1 MYLCRDR
8 CAWISPYGDGVPP
21 VSHPAN
27 LDECRLG
34 HFVAPGSKHEG
45 SFARSGVYIA
55 RRSTPKGWA
64 GTLEEPS
71 TRTGGQ
77 VMTESTDEGAFPELF
92 EVIQGYAQ
100 RDYNHQVKALR
111 MIAAAYLPLFE
122 VPPMPDAKQVVED
135 VLSHNEFLMSNPQT
149 GQLEPAS
156 VDAVVSVATSR
167 LVEEDLKWG
176 AECLLNIMDALRR
189 RAQSEGYETYV
200 VDAEEVLDG
209 LETILAADIVEDV
222 IEDIVEE
229 G

>member
-1 MYLCRDR
+1 MGLLHSLIRPTLMR
-8 CAWISPYGDGVPP
+8 AGWGTLWHQVP
-21 VSHPAN
+21 SM
-27 LDECRLG
+27 R
-34 HFVAPGSKHEG
+34 GSL
-45 SFARSGVYIA
+45 ARSGEYMA
-55 RRSTPKGWA
+55 RRSTPNGWA
-64 GTLEEPS
+64 GTLEELS
-71 TRTGGQ
+71 TRTGGH
-77 VMTESTDEGAFPELF
+77 VMTEPTDEGAFPELF
-92 EVIQGYAQ
+92 EVIHGYAQ
-100 RDYNHQVKALR
+100 RDYSHQVKALR

-135 VLSHNEFLMSNPQT
+135 VLSRNEFLLSNPQT

-176 AECLLNIMDALRR
+176 AECLLNVMDALRR

-200 VDAEEVLDG
+200 LDADEVLDG

-222 IEDIVEE
+222 IEGVVDE